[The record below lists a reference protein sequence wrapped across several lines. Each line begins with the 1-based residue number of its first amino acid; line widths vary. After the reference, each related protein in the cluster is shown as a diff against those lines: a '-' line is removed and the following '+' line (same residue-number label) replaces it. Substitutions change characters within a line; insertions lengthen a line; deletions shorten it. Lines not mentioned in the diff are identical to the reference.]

1 MFPISDPALG
11 TYWVLDTDY
20 YNWASVY
27 SCTDTTIIGRLS
39 IPARTSPV
47 SLSLSLRGFWDGL
60 LSSLKSRLVVRL
72 HMRQS
77 NHMRHTVLQ
86 LTTAYD
92 AFTSRGIDISNIVP
106 TEQIDCAYEK
116 PEDTC
121 ADDL

>member
-1 MFPISDPALG
+1 MG

-20 YNWASVY
+20 DNWASVY
-27 SCTDTTIIGRLS
+27 SCTDIAGLIKLEFAWVLGRAPQL
-39 IPARTSPV
+39 TEEQV
-47 SLSLSLRGFWDGL
+47 SCYSL
-60 LSSLKSRLVVRL
+60 VRL

-77 NHMRHTVLQ
+77 NHIIMRHTVLQ

-92 AFTSRGIDISNIVP
+92 AYTSRGIDISDIVP

>member
-1 MFPISDPALG
+1 MDFLFQTLPWEPTGFSTP
-11 TYWVLDTDY
+11 
-20 YNWASVY
+20 
-27 SCTDTTIIGRLS
+27 TTIIGRLS
-39 IPARTSPV
+39 IPALTSPV
-47 SLSLSLRGFWDGL
+47 SLSLSLRGFWEGL

-92 AFTSRGIDISNIVP
+92 AYTSRGIDISDIVP